1 MAVIQQV
8 RTAPTNWVIDFTKIA
23 AMSATYEDMVAIN
36 EACKIVMG
44 IRGNTMSQ
52 GEALAFHSLIH
63 LGVLTKEPIKE

>member
-1 MAVIQQV
+1 MTVIQQV

-23 AMSATYEDMVAIN
+23 EMSAKYEDMVAIN
-36 EACKIVMG
+36 EACKIAMG

-63 LGVLTKEPIKE
+63 LGVLTKESIKD